1 MVTQLTTGTSRAT
14 AALLEPGLPLA
25 SGMAYREFVDSD
37 GLSWRVWTTVPSAG
51 THLRGGFEHGWLT
64 FETTSGGATRLRRLV
79 PVPRDWE
86 TAEDA
91 RLELMCKAADEVSRF
106 TRPRIAEN
114 EDSAPVSG
122 DDTAAGANS

>member
-1 MVTQLTTGTSRAT
+1 MVTHVTTGTSRAT
-14 AALLEPGLPLA
+14 KALLESGLPLA
-25 SGMAYREFVDSD
+25 FGMAYREFVDTD

-86 TAEDA
+86 SVDDA

-106 TRPRIAEN
+106 TRSRVADSG
-114 EDSAPVSG
+114 DSAVISG
-122 DDTAAGANS
+122 EDTAGANP

>member
-14 AALLEPGLPLA
+14 DALLEPGLPLA
-25 SGMAYREFVDSD
+25 FGMAYREFVDSD

-86 TAEDA
+86 SADEA
-91 RLELMCKAADEVSRF
+91 RLELMCKADDEVSRF
-106 TRPRIAEN
+106 TRAR
-114 EDSAPVSG
+114 
-122 DDTAAGANS
+122 

>member
-1 MVTQLTTGTSRAT
+1 MVTHVTTGTSRAT
-14 AALLEPGLPLA
+14 AALLESGLPLA
-25 SGMAYREFVDSD
+25 FGMAYREFVDSD

-64 FETTSGGATRLRRLV
+64 FETTTGGATRLRRLV

-86 TAEDA
+86 SVDDS

-106 TRPRIAEN
+106 TRSRPADN
-114 EDSAPVSG
+114 ADSATISG
-122 DDTAAGANS
+122 ENATGANT

>member
-1 MVTQLTTGTSRAT
+1 MVTHVTTGTSRAT
-14 AALLEPGLPLA
+14 KALLESGLPLA
-25 SGMAYREFVDSD
+25 FGMAYREFVDSD

-64 FETTSGGATRLRRLV
+64 FESTSGGATRLRRLV

-86 TAEDA
+86 SVDNS

-106 TRPRIAEN
+106 TRSRAADSG
-114 EDSAPVSG
+114 DSATISSEDG
-122 DDTAAGANS
+122 TSANP